1 MTIKTALLNGVLHIE
16 IARPQRKNALTLEMY
31 SAMAE
36 ALEVAQTSAQVCAV
50 LISGQPG
57 IFSSGN
63 DLEDFLQRPPASDS
77 EWRANPLGR
86 FMLAL
91 RDCDKPVVAAVTGAA
106 VGIGAT
112 MLLHCDFVYMSD
124 EARLSMPFVSLALV
138 PEYGASLLLAQRM
151 GHVKAS
157 EKLLLGAPITPDEAL
172 EWGLV
177 NQVLTPEEVL
187 PQARRIAERFATMA
201 QEAVCASK
209 RLMRA
214 GQGALVEQA
223 MQREVQVFAQRLGSA
238 EAKEAI
244 SAFFQKR
251 TPDFVQFRAPARD
264 AGDDPA

>member
-1 MTIKTALLNGVLHIE
+1 MTIKTALLNGVLQIE
-16 IARPQRKNALTLEMY
+16 IARPERKNALTLDMY
-31 SAMAE
+31 TAMAD
-36 ALEVAQTSAQVCAV
+36 ALVAAQTDAQVCAV
-50 LISGQPG
+50 IITGQPG
-57 IFSSGN
+57 IFTSGN
-63 DLEDFLQRPPASDS
+63 DLEDFLQRPPQDESGWS
-77 EWRANPLGR
+77 VSPLGR

-91 RDCDKPVVAAVTGAA
+91 RDCDKPVIAAVTGGA

-151 GHVKAS
+151 GQVKAS
-157 EKLLLGAPITPDEAL
+157 EKLLLGAAITPDEAL

-177 NQVLTPEEVL
+177 NQVLPPTEVL
-187 PQARRIAERFATMA
+187 PQARRTAERFQTLP

-223 MQREVQVFAQRLGSA
+223 MQREVQVFAQRLSSP
-238 EAKEAI
+238 ETKEAI
-244 SAFFQKR
+244 AAFFQKR
-251 TPDFVQFRAPARD
+251 SPDFAQFRAPKA
-264 AGDDPA
+264 